1 MNETALQEE
10 PTIEFDDCEFEI
22 NLDETEVDQRDV
34 IFKSLEN
41 VINLDDNMRNWK
53 IPFIYHEISLQISKN
68 NVSLHNMDS

>member
-41 VINLDDNMRNWK
+41 VINLDDNMRN
-53 IPFIYHEISLQISKN
+53 
-68 NVSLHNMDS
+68 